1 MASCLRLGLV
11 WTVGMG
17 MWVRLWGGDDEE
29 ELTVEHIDYCID
41 STQHICKFI
50 EHIRAC
56 SYGGEP
62 ARLPGWPGRRDSFHL
77 VFIWRNSSPLAE
89 TEI

>member
-1 MASCLRLGLV
+1 MKSNGSAKHITWKAKPENMSIYTVHTRGVNLASRL
-11 WTVGMG
+11 
-17 MWVRLWGGDDEE
+17 
-29 ELTVEHIDYCID
+29 
-41 STQHICKFI
+41 
-50 EHIRAC
+50 RAC

-62 ARLPGWPGRRDSFHL
+62 ACLPAWPGRRDSFHL